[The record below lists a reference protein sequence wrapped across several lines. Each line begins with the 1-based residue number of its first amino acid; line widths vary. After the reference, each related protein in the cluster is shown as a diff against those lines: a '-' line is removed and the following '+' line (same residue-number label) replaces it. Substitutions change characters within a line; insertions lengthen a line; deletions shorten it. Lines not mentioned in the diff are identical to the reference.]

1 MILQISTFRLDR
13 ISRSPR
19 TRVSLEERY
28 NFLPATKLKRIP
40 SPPRISLRAGPVPR
54 TIRITLTHTG
64 ARTTTGALLHTDSMH
79 RVSFYFLKIPMDRM
93 PPASARYTYAR
104 ARTCDHTNPH
114 PRAWLVKNVWVARTQ
129 GGKERERSRVEEEES

>member
-1 MILQISTFRLDR
+1 
-13 ISRSPR
+13 
-19 TRVSLEERY
+19 
-28 NFLPATKLKRIP
+28 
-40 SPPRISLRAGPVPR
+40 
-54 TIRITLTHTG
+54 
-64 ARTTTGALLHTDSMH
+64 MH